1 MHQPQQLQLPY
12 DLNRGRWED
21 KVFIWPLRVYYED
34 SDMSG
39 HVFHA
44 NYLKYAERG
53 RSEMIRAMHIP
64 PLYLRE
70 KEKIYFVIRKIE
82 VDFIASC
89 FVDDFLEVKTDVL
102 KFAPTNVLF
111 SQEIMKQNKLI
122 ASLKVHMACMNL
134 EGKITKLPEIIKE
147 IYNQLPDLS
156 FAKNRVLI

>member
-1 MHQPQQLQLPY
+1 MHQYQQVQLPY
-12 DLNRGRWED
+12 DQNRGRWEN
-21 KVFIWPLRVYYED
+21 KTFIWPLRVYYED

-44 NYLKYAERG
+44 NFLKYAERA

-102 KFAPTNVLF
+102 KFAPTNLLF
-111 SQEIMKQNKLI
+111 SQQIIKKNTLVT
-122 ASLKVHMACMNL
+122 SLKVHMACMNL
-134 EGKITKLPEIIKE
+134 EGKISRIPSIITE
-147 IYNQLPDLS
+147 IYDQLPDLS
-156 FAKNRVLI
+156 FAKNRVLV